1 MTTEPNQQNN
11 APPPRRI
18 LMTRDAQDCA
28 QWRDLLHPLNGQLT
42 YFAPFTTR
50 PVPFAD
56 DVRAKMM
63 DAVRDDSVAFVMT
76 SARAL
81 VALQHSNA
89 ELCALLRMRPF
100 FAVGHGSAQ
109 ALREAGFSRVSAAD
123 GDISSLVPLIALQ
136 APQQGIAR
144 LVHLAGSVT
153 VADLA
158 AVMAQSPLQ
167 VETHV
172 VYDAVLNSVPDD
184 LTADIASGAI
194 SDIVLLSARV
204 AQRLGDLAKDGSGVA
219 RLYCLSPRIADAAR
233 AAFAPLTPE
242 IITTSRPDIAALL
255 ALLDAPATGLHN
267 TTDQCALTK

>member
-1 MTTEPNQQNN
+1 
-11 APPPRRI
+11 
-18 LMTRDAQDCA
+18 MTRDAQDCA
-28 QWRDLLHPLNGQLT
+28 PWRDRLHPLNGQLA

-50 PVPFAD
+50 PLLFAA
-56 DVRAKMM
+56 DVRMQMM
-63 DAVRDDSVAFVMT
+63 DAVRDDTAAFVIT

-81 VALQHSNA
+81 QALQHSEA
-89 ELCALLRMRPF
+89 EFCALLRMRAV
-100 FAVGHGSAQ
+100 FAVGQGTAK
-109 ALREAGFSRVSAAD
+109 ALRDGGFSHVSAAD
-123 GDISSLVPLIALQ
+123 GDLASLVPLIALQ

-144 LVHLAGSVT
+144 LIHLAGSVT

-158 AVMAQSPLQ
+158 DVMVQSPLRI
-167 VETHV
+167 ETHV
-172 VYDAVLNSVPDD
+172 VYDAVLNALPDD
-184 LTADIASGAI
+184 LAAEIVNGDI

-204 AQRLGDLAKDGSGVA
+204 AQHLGDAARDGAGVA

-242 IITTSRPDIAALL
+242 IITAPRPDVAALL